1 MVSSKQS
8 SPSRRD
14 DAQWVRQIRRGDRDA
29 YKALFY
35 TYYEDLCIFAA
46 RYVGSHDRGRDVVQ
60 TVFAVIW
67 ERRADWK
74 VHTSLKAYLYQAVRN
89 RGLNAKRAARR
100 RQAVTPSIDEV
111 SPRIPM
117 SVTDGSP
124 LQFKQLNDAVWRA
137 VHQLP
142 ERRRMVFL
150 LHRQHGCTYAE
161 IAQIMGITPKTVE
174 NQMGRALKTLREQL
188 APEYIST

>member
-1 MVSSKQS
+1 ML
-8 SPSRRD
+8 SRREASSDYRD
-14 DAQWVRQIRRGDRDA
+14 DQQWVRRIREGDAAA
-29 YKALFY
+29 YKELFY
-35 TYYEDLCIFAA
+35 TYYEDLCAFSAQYAGSYDAA
-46 RYVGSHDRGRDVVQ
+46 RDAVQ
-60 TVFAVIW
+60 TVFAQIW
-67 ERRADWK
+67 ERRAEWT

-89 RGLNAKRAARR
+89 RGLNARRAARR
-100 RQAVTPSIDEV
+100 RRAVTPALDEV
-111 SPRIPM
+111 VTHVPRAKTPE
-117 SVTDGSP
+117 P
-124 LQFKQLNDAVWRA
+124 LQFEQLSEAVWEA

-188 APEYIST
+188 TSDYITT